1 MRNEEFPQNDTD
13 NLDNIILQQNEKR
26 EKIKKYA
33 LLVGSLVL
41 VFIIVLTIVKL
52 LNNTTPN
59 YQEALNDDQK
69 FLQESEID
77 EENFQEVP
85 IQKSDVT
92 VESIKIAPSKP
103 KKEDLKQKIQEVKE
117 ELAKTAPKTV
127 KEAPTKVEEKSQ
139 NRAKITSKSKA
150 ATKPKLSSKKAKTKS
165 SKKATSN
172 IYIQVGA
179 FLHSNPDKKLLS
191 KIKKMGFSYVVKRFN
206 INGKRIK
213 RVYVGPFASKKEAKE
228 ALVKVRRSINKQ
240 AFITRI
246 R

>member
-26 EKIKKYA
+26 EKVKKYA
-33 LLVGSLVL
+33 LLIGSLVL
-41 VFIIVLTIVKL
+41 VFIIVLTVVKL

-69 FLQESEID
+69 FLQESEVE

-85 IQKSDVT
+85 IKKSDVT
-92 VESIKIAPSKP
+92 VESTKIAPPQP
-103 KKEDLKQKIQEVKE
+103 KSEDLKQKVQEVKE
-117 ELAKTAPKTV
+117 ELAKTTLKTAKKAPK
-127 KEAPTKVEEKSQ
+127 KVEEKSQ
-139 NRAKITSKSKA
+139 SKPKITSGSNTV
-150 ATKPKLSSKKAKTKS
+150 TKPKLSSKRAQTKT

-179 FLHSNPDKKLLS
+179 FLHSNPDKRLLTKIRKLGFTYI
-191 KIKKMGFSYVVKRFN
+191 IKTFN

-213 RVYVGPFASKKEAKE
+213 RVYIGPFANKAEARE
-228 ALVKVRRSINKQ
+228 ALVKVRKSINKQ
-240 AFITRI
+240 AFITRV